1 MDKASASPKLNVRLE
16 EDLRCLLEAAAE
28 RSLRSLSAEIR
39 YRLRCL
45 LEAAA
50 ERSLRSLSAE
60 IRYRLRRS
68 LEQPEPAAA

>member
-1 MDKASASPKLNVRLE
+1 MDKASVSPKLNVRLE

-28 RSLRSLSAEIR
+28 RSLRSLN
-39 YRLRCL
+39 
-45 LEAAA
+45 
-50 ERSLRSLSAE
+50 AE

>member
-28 RSLRSLSAEIR
+28 RSLRSLN
-39 YRLRCL
+39 
-45 LEAAA
+45 
-50 ERSLRSLSAE
+50 AE

-68 LEQPEPAAA
+68 LESGRRLGRPRIAGG